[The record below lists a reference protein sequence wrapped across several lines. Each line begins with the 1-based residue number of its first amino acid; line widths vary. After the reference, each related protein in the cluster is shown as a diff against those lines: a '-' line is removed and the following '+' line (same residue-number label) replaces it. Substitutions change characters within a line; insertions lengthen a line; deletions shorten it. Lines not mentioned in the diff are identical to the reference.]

1 MGAVPT
7 DPTDAVYER
16 ADRRLREQ
24 LGRMDLDGLLEEHRS
39 LPYGPHSDGLA
50 RLLTYFRR
58 ADTFGKHVIY
68 SEDDAGGWLI
78 GRLNRHE
85 DEPRIDLD
93 SSTVYASSALAQQAV
108 LEARV
113 ETLRDRGGDTP

>member
-1 MGAVPT
+1 MSLRS

-24 LGRMDLDGLLEEHRS
+24 LGRLDLDALVEEHRR
-39 LPYGPHSDGLA
+39 LPYGPHSDELA

-58 ADTFGKHVIY
+58 AETAGKYVIY
-68 SEDDAGGWLI
+68 DDDPAGWRI
-78 GRLNRHE
+78 GRLKERG

-93 SSTVYASSALAQQAV
+93 TASVYASSALAQQAV

-113 ETLRDRGGDTP
+113 RSLRVPIGEQP